1 MDMSNFSEKKTF
13 HPNIKIKLQDTY
25 IRLALYKLTSCGCI
39 STYNGKTIRHLTTR
53 FEEYKRDDSP
63 KGIHTPVWE
72 GSDHRTVELGD
83 KRSVK
88 QRIGSAAQSFQFGL
102 MLVAAS

>member
-1 MDMSNFSEKKTF
+1 MDMSNFSEKKNF
-13 HPNIKIKLQDTY
+13 SPQYQDKTSGY
-25 IRLALYKLTSCGCI
+25 IRLALYKLTSCGFI
-39 STYNGKTIRHLTTR
+39 STYNGQTIRHLTTR
-53 FEEYKRDDSP
+53 IEEYNREDSP
-63 KGIHTPVWE
+63 KGIHTSVWE
-72 GSDHRTVELGD
+72 GSDHSTVELGD